1 MMQPLRTGQDT
12 IRGESKRK
20 LDEVSLMKKECERTR
35 TVLPDYLR
43 GHVFWTTRNRI
54 ERHLEH
60 CVVCKSEF
68 DALRRME
75 ETRQLLK
82 YVDSPGGVAH
92 RVREGISTLTK
103 LKKILYRPLWLA
115 GIALIVAGVYYYA
128 MLPRQLD
135 IEIENIV
142 KTAPVTT
149 SPPSSAALQPK
160 APVLPMPAAGVPRP
174 APQPVPTPAV
184 APLAV
189 SITPVNETTAIQ
201 RINEV
206 MQGHEQLRTLKF
218 SETQRGGSGKLIEH
232 ELLTFF
238 DRIKDVAKVRYDP
251 RRLKS
256 FPAAQQVPFVLTLKA
271 APKTVEKTVTEL
283 KTVQSTEK
291 GMNAPAETKAPAPV
305 ATAPTNSAT
314 P

>member
-1 MMQPLRTGQDT
+1 MQPLRTEQDAV
-12 IRGESKRK
+12 RGESKRK
-20 LDEVSLMKKECERTR
+20 LDKVSLMKKECERTR
-35 TVLPDYLR
+35 KALPDYLR

-68 DALRRME
+68 DALRCME
-75 ETRQLLK
+75 ETRQLQK
-82 YVDSPGGVAH
+82 YIDSPEGVAH
-92 RVREGISTLTK
+92 RVKESISTLTK

-115 GIALIVAGVYYYA
+115 GIALIVAGVCYYA

-149 SPPSSAALQPK
+149 SPTSSAGLQPK
-160 APVLPMPAAGVPRP
+160 SPVVSMPAVGVLRP
-174 APQPVPTPAV
+174 VQKPVPTPAV
-184 APLAV
+184 APLSV

-206 MQGHEQLRTLKF
+206 MQGHGQLRTLKF
-218 SETQRGGSGKLIEH
+218 SETQRELSGKLIEH

-271 APKTVEKTVTEL
+271 APKTVEKPVPAPKPVQGTENE
-283 KTVQSTEK
+283 THT
-291 GMNAPAETKAPAPV
+291 PAEMAAPAPV
-305 ATAPTNSAT
+305 ATAPSPSAAQ
-314 P
+314 

>member
-1 MMQPLRTGQDT
+1 MQPLRTEQDT
-12 IRGESKRK
+12 VRGESKRK
-20 LDEVSLMKKECERTR
+20 LNEVSLLKKECERTR
-35 TVLPDYLR
+35 TALPDYLR

-60 CVVCKSEF
+60 CVVCQSEL
-68 DALRRME
+68 DALRRKE

-82 YVDSPGGVAH
+82 YIDSPEGVAH
-92 RVREGISTLTK
+92 RVKEGISTLTK

-115 GIALIVAGVYYYA
+115 GIALLVAGLYYYA

-135 IEIENIV
+135 IEIDNIV

-149 SPPSSAALQPK
+149 PLPSSAALQPK
-160 APVLPMPAAGVPRP
+160 VPVVTRP
-174 APQPVPTPAV
+174 APQPVPTPVV
-184 APLAV
+184 APLSV
-189 SITPVNETTAIQ
+189 SITPVNETSAIQ

-218 SETQRGGSGKLIEH
+218 SETQRGLSGKLVKH

-271 APKTVEKTVTEL
+271 APKTVVKPEPAPKP
-283 KTVQSTEK
+283 VQGAEN
-291 GMNAPAETKAPAPV
+291 GMHTPAETTVPAPAATAPAP
-305 ATAPTNSAT
+305 SAAQ
-314 P
+314 